1 MVNVTIQS
9 VQPPEEV
16 QAAFSDAIKAAQD
29 AERLK
34 NDGQAY
40 ANDVIPRARGAADRL
55 AEEAEGYRER
65 IVAQAQGDA
74 DRFQRILVE
83 HAKAPGVTRDR
94 MYLETMQEVF
104 SNVSKVMVDSK
115 ANNNLL
121 FLPLDKIL
129 QQTSQ
134 ASQAAVTSAEGTMG
148 SPAAAPTPAAE
159 PARALPQPSL
169 RDRLREGR

>member
-1 MVNVTIQS
+1 M
-9 VQPPEEV
+9 
-16 QAAFSDAIKAAQD
+16 
-29 AERLK
+29 
-34 NDGQAY
+34 
-40 ANDVIPRARGAADRL
+40 
-55 AEEAEGYRER
+55 
-65 IVAQAQGDA
+65 
-74 DRFQRILVE
+74 
-83 HAKAPGVTRDR
+83 TRDR

-148 SPAAAPTPAAE
+148 SPASAPTPAAE